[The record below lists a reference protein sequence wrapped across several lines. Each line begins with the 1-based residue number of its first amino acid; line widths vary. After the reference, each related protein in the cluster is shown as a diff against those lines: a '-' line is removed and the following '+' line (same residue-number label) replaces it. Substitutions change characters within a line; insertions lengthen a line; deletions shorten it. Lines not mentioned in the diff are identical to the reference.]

1 MLAFLLMIED
11 EGKRDKLEK
20 LYITYRKELFYV
32 AYRILNDYQ
41 EAEDILQSA
50 FIKIA
55 KYLDKISEIECKKT
69 RAYLV
74 IIVRNLSFDCYNQ
87 RKKTVP
93 SDFLDKIDEEIGNN
107 ESLEDYVLNLE
118 RGKELAEALAKIN
131 SGYADILTLKYY
143 YEYSTTEIA
152 ELINLS
158 NNIVS
163 VKLNRAKAA
172 LKRILS
178 EGGGRNE

>member
-93 SDFLDKIDEEIGNN
+93 SDFLDKIVI
-107 ESLEDYVLNLE
+107 SM
-118 RGKELAEALAKIN
+118 
-131 SGYADILTLKYY
+131 
-143 YEYSTTEIA
+143 
-152 ELINLS
+152 
-158 NNIVS
+158 
-163 VKLNRAKAA
+163 
-172 LKRILS
+172 
-178 EGGGRNE
+178 